1 MTFSS
6 GRGRNKNLIMGNPIE
21 GGVLDVNPFCDCQ
34 SGDIYV
40 GVVPSSPET
49 SAV

>member
-1 MTFSS
+1 
-6 GRGRNKNLIMGNPIE
+6 MGNPIE

-49 SAV
+49 STVWNSLVQAGNS